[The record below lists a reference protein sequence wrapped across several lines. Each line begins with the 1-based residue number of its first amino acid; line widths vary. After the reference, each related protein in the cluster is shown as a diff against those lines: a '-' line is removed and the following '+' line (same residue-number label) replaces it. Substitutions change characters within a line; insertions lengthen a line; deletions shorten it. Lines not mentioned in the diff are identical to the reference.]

1 MSYFGN
7 GKDEKLGKSLTL
19 AIYNCP
25 VDAVSLG
32 GL

>member
-19 AIYNCP
+19 TIYNCP

-32 GL
+32 GP

>member
-1 MSYFGN
+1 MFYFGN

-19 AIYNCP
+19 TIYNCP

-32 GL
+32 GP